1 MRVLFETDKG
11 LLGFTDK
18 IAPGLRISP
27 KKFVFFAV
35 IHYKK
40 ESYTEFNIIRRGEQF
55 SKFDVAKKTNKQNN
69 SVENQS
75 IAYD

>member
-1 MRVLFETDKG
+1 VLFETDKG

-18 IAPGLRISP
+18 IAPGYLHFP
-27 KKFVFFAV
+27 EKVCLFAV

-69 SVENQS
+69 SVENQ
-75 IAYD
+75 